1 MGFSNRE
8 IVWDSMLRPGT
19 QLLAFSLAFFGL
31 ESTESEGFDNFC
43 CPSSRRPWESH
54 EVLPSFDPVQHRA
67 TGRLDVRGSRRV
79 SEHGLSDG
87 PGGPG
92 RTRHEFEFDALSA
105 PLAEPMGSTRQVSGD
120 LGQRLRLGE
129 QCVQV
134 PVVIWPLV
142 RPLGP
147 PTGCRRSFMPTRAAG
162 VATRQVTVA
171 SGTRSPETTVSE
183 AGVAESSAQ
192 R

>member
-1 MGFSNRE
+1 
-8 IVWDSMLRPGT
+8 V
-19 QLLAFSLAFFGL
+19 
-31 ESTESEGFDNFC
+31 SEG
-43 CPSSRRPWESH
+43 P
-54 EVLPSFDPVQHRA
+54 
-67 TGRLDVRGSRRV
+67 GS
-79 SEHGLSDG
+79 
-87 PGGPG
+87 PGGA
-92 RTRHEFEFDALSA
+92 RHEFEFDALRA
-105 PLAEPMGSTRQVSGD
+105 PPPESMGSTRQVSGD
-120 LGQRLRLGE
+120 PGHRLRLGE

-134 PVVIWPLV
+134 PIVVGPLV